1 MQEQIID
8 MISALQIAHI
18 SIDRKTRENSGALR
32 TMALILADPRG
43 DLPKWVKAGI
53 EENEA
58 WLKEMKERPG
68 ENIGS
73 PHVRV
78 CLIALHAL
86 LTSEE
91 IQQQKFEQPFKALKE
106 WWKVV
111 TKEGQAKENEVAS
124 EIKIFKI
131 RGPPKKGGNF
141 EDDEEMEQGSTA
153 STTSGGGQTK
163 KVYARME
170 FMMETKDAQVTLR
183 KRLEQLGA
191 EINKWS
197 CSMST
202 ADAESQ
208 GASETPSADGIWQ
221 QRLMPPETSETMED
235 VWRPHLGASSCERP
249 ILRDGCPPA
258 GASSFVRPCWHA
270 EQSSAADPDLFPMV
284 GEDPE
289 ADFF

>member
-1 MQEQIID
+1 MPDMQMPSWTKRTRENASDGREEKKGRGKKEMHEQMID

-18 SIDRKTRENSGALR
+18 SNDRETRENSGALR
-32 TMALILADPRG
+32 TVALIFADPRG

-78 CLIALHAL
+78 CLITLHAL

-91 IQQQKFEQPFKALKE
+91 IQQQKFEQPLKALKE

-163 KVYARME
+163 KAYARME

-183 KRLEQLGA
+183 NMLEQLGA
-191 EINKWS
+191 EIK
-197 CSMST
+197 M
-202 ADAESQ
+202 
-208 GASETPSADGIWQ
+208 
-221 QRLMPPETSETMED
+221 
-235 VWRPHLGASSCERP
+235 
-249 ILRDGCPPA
+249 
-258 GASSFVRPCWHA
+258 
-270 EQSSAADPDLFPMV
+270 DLLHV
-284 GEDPE
+284 YSRRGKSRSI
-289 ADFF
+289 